1 MVHFTVLEINF
12 DESRF
17 SLSEGGELTSNIRV
31 QFRKTQED
39 FNLTLTSVTLRDAAN
54 MSDAVD
60 AVEFLTRSDKYVA
73 KEGIY

>member
-17 SLSEGGELTSNIRV
+17 SISEGGKLTSNITV

-39 FNLTLTSVTLRDAAN
+39 FNLTLTSVTLRDAAS
-54 MSDAVD
+54 MSD
-60 AVEFLTRSDKYVA
+60 AVEFLTRSDEYVA

>member
-1 MVHFTVLEINF
+1 M
-12 DESRF
+12 
-17 SLSEGGELTSNIRV
+17 SEGGKLTSNIRV

-39 FNLTLTSVTLRDAAN
+39 FNLTLTSVTLRDAAS

>member
-1 MVHFTVLEINF
+1 M
-12 DESRF
+12 
-17 SLSEGGELTSNIRV
+17 

-39 FNLTLTSVTLRDAAN
+39 FNLTLTSVTLRDAAS

>member
-1 MVHFTVLEINF
+1 MLHFTVLEINF

-17 SLSEGGELTSNIRV
+17 SISEGGELTSNITV

-54 MSDAVD
+54 MSDAV
-60 AVEFLTRSDKYVA
+60 EFLTRSDEYVA
-73 KEGIY
+73 KEGI